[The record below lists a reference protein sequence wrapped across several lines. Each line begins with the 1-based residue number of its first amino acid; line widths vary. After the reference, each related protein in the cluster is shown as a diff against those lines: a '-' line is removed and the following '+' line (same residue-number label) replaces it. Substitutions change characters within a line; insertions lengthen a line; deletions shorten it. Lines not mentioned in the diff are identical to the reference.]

1 MTVAVPDPLPK
12 PSWRQ
17 TLASLWQWRVLS
29 LLCLGFSAGLPILL
43 IFSSLSLWLGEAG
56 VERKAVTFFSWAALG
71 YSFKFIWAPLVD
83 RLPLPWLT
91 ARLGRRRAWLLLAQ
105 LAVMLAIVGMG
116 LTDPAQGEVAL
127 TRMAWWAVCLGF
139 ASATQDIVIDAYR
152 IEVAPAEQQGLLSSA
167 YIAGYRLGMIVAG
180 AGALFL
186 AAQWGSA
193 KGQYVYLAWQWTYLC
208 MAAVMG
214 VGLLTTLCSPEP
226 RRPDGTDAPADPGAS
241 WGHARLLAVFLLS
254 VLAFV
259 GCFVATGRVWTA
271 LGAGAA
277 GPLAGLLLEAAR
289 LLLSLAA
296 AFALG
301 AALVRAGVASR
312 AQARQTWV
320 EPVLDFFR
328 RYGWRSAALILAL
341 VGLYRISDI
350 VLGVISNVFYQD
362 MGFSKPEIAY
372 AVKTFGVVVGI
383 LGGFAGGL
391 LATRIGV
398 MRSLFW
404 GAVMAALTNLGFV
417 ALAHAGHDLPLMY
430 AVVAADNLAAGFS
443 SAAFVAFLSSLTSVS
458 FTAVQYAIFSS
469 LMTLLPK
476 TLGGYSGGMV
486 DAMGYPG
493 FFWFTAGIGLPVL
506 ALVWLAQ
513 RQLAV
518 APPGPR

>member
-1 MTVAVPDPLPK
+1 MTTAAPDPQPVR
-12 PSWRQ
+12 SWRE

-83 RLPLPWLT
+83 RLPLPGLT
-91 ARLGRRRAWLLLAQ
+91 AWLGRRRAWLLLAQ
-105 LAVMLAIVGMG
+105 VAVMLAIVGMG
-116 LTDPAQGEVAL
+116 LTDPAQGEGAL
-127 TRMAWWAVCLGF
+127 TRMALWAVCLGF

-208 MAAVMG
+208 MAGVMAVG
-214 VGLLTTLCSPEP
+214 VLTTLCSPEP
-226 RRPDGTDAPADPGAS
+226 RRPAGADAPAAAGTS

-259 GCFVATGRVWTA
+259 GGFVAMGQGLTA
-271 LGAGAA
+271 LALAPT
-277 GPLAGLLLEAAR
+277 GPLASLLLEAAR
-289 LLLSLAA
+289 LLLSLLA
-296 AFALG
+296 AFGVGAL
-301 AALVRAGVASR
+301 LVRAGVASP

-320 EPVLDFFR
+320 EPVLDFFH

-383 LGGFAGGL
+383 VGGFAGGL
-391 LATRIGV
+391 LAARIGV
-398 MRSLFW
+398 MRALFW
-404 GAVMAALTNLGFV
+404 GAVLAALTNLGFV
-417 ALAHAGHDLPLMY
+417 ALAHAGHDVPLMY

-443 SAAFVAFLSSLTSVS
+443 SAAFVAFLSSLTNVS

-493 FFWFTAGIGLPVL
+493 FFWFTAAIGVPVL

-513 RQLAV
+513 RRLAV
-518 APPGPR
+518 APVSRE